1 MANQELLDLF
11 IYTPELQATKDW
23 MDGHNYESDNP
34 YPINSLQAKQWE
46 DYRQHLMKEIGVEEW
61 DL

>member
-1 MANQELLDLF
+1 MPNQALMDL
-11 IYTPELQATKDW
+11 IRLTPELQATRDW

-34 YPINSLQAKQWE
+34 YPTNSLEAKQWE
-46 DYRQHLMKEIGVEEW
+46 EYRQQLLQQMGVDEW